1 MLSVEL
7 PEMQISSG
15 IATIEAVAG
24 RTVISTVSVLA
35 QPVVVFSAKQ
45 IYS

>member
-7 PEMQISSG
+7 PERQISSG
-15 IATIEAVAG
+15 IAMIEAVAG
-24 RTVISTVSVLA
+24 RTVIWVVSVVA
-35 QPVVVFSAKQ
+35 HSVKVFSAKQ